1 MLHAMIMAGGGGTRF
16 WPRSRQARP
25 KQFLAF
31 SGERT
36 LLQGTVDR
44 IAAQIPP
51 ERTWVLTSAQHR
63 AEAVEQLKGQVPE
76 AQVIGEP
83 VGRDT
88 AACIGLG
95 AALVARMEPDATI
108 MVMPADH
115 LIEPEQEFRRAV
127 HAAEQFANDH
137 PDKLLTFGIKPTFP
151 STGYGYIRRGEQAGT
166 RQQVPVSRVLE
177 FKEKPE
183 PTIAEEFVASGE
195 YFWNSGI
202 FVWKPAAILGE
213 LVARKPEL
221 HAAVMRIAAAWGSPR
236 GPDVFRA
243 EYEKAEKI
251 SIDFAVMQDAA
262 KAEKV
267 LVIHAPYQWDDV
279 GSWLA
284 LERHNPQDVSGNT
297 IQGLHAGV
305 NTRNCVIVSDPNH
318 LIGTLGVND
327 LVIIQNGNATL
338 ITTRKGEAD
347 VKKLVDQIKAAGLG
361 RFL

>member
-16 WPRSRQARP
+16 WPRSRQVRP

-44 IAAQIPP
+44 IAAQVPP

-63 AEAVEQLKGQVPE
+63 TEAVEQLKGMVPE

-83 VGRDT
+83 MGRDT

-95 AALVARMEPDATI
+95 AALVARAEPEATI

-115 LIEPEQEFRRAV
+115 LIEPEQEFRRAA
-127 HAAEQFANDH
+127 HAAEQFASDH

-151 STGYGYIRRGEQAGT
+151 STGYGYIRRGEQTGT
-166 RQQVPVSRVLE
+166 RQQVPLSRVWE

-183 PTIAEEFVASGE
+183 LAVAEEFVASGD

-213 LVARKPEL
+213 LEARKPEL
-221 HAAVMRIAAAWGSPR
+221 HAAVMRIAVAWDSPR

-262 KAEKV
+262 KAGKV
-267 LVIHAPYQWDDV
+267 LVIHAPYHWDDV

-284 LERHNPQDVSGNT
+284 LERHNPQDVDGNT
-297 IQGLHAGV
+297 VQGLHAGV
-305 NTRNCVIVSDPNH
+305 YTRNCVIVSDPDH

-327 LVIIQNGNATL
+327 LVVIQNGNATL